1 MNTTSLKYK
10 RKARRKRSIK
20 SKIRGTASVPRL
32 SVFKSLT
39 NIFVQLIDDTNAVTL
54 VSASTIDSDIKS
66 QIKSDMNKTQMSQ
79 LVGKAIAEK
88 AIAQDIKKV
97 RFDRNG
103 NIYTGR
109 VKALADSARE
119 GGLQF

>member
-39 NIFVQLIDDTNAVTL
+39 NIFVQIIDDTNSVTL
-54 VSASTIDSDIKS
+54 VSASTIDSEIKS
-66 QIKSDMNKTQMSQ
+66 QIKSDMNKTQMSE
-79 LVGKAIAEK
+79 LVGKAIAERALAK
-88 AIAQDIKKV
+88 DIKNV

-103 NIYTGR
+103 NLYTGR
-109 VKALADSARE
+109 VKALANSARE

>member
-39 NIFVQLIDDTNAVTL
+39 NIFVQVIDDTSAKTL
-54 VSASTIDSDIKS
+54 VSASTIDADIKS
-66 QIKSDMNKTQMSQ
+66 QIKSDMNKTQMSE
-79 LVGKAIAEK
+79 LVGKAIAER
-88 AIAQDIKKV
+88 ALAQDIKKV

-103 NIYTGR
+103 NLYTGR
-109 VKALADSARE
+109 VKALANSARE

>member
-39 NIFVQLIDDTNAVTL
+39 NIFVQLIDDTNAITL

>member
-39 NIFVQLIDDTNAVTL
+39 NIFVQIIDDTNAVTL
-54 VSASTIDSDIKS
+54 ASASTIDPDVKS
-66 QIKSDMNKTQMSQ
+66 QIKSDMTKTQLSQ
-79 LVGKAIAEK
+79 LVGKAIAER
-88 AIAQDIKKV
+88 AIAKDIKKV

-103 NIYTGR
+103 NLYTGR

>member
-39 NIFVQLIDDTNAVTL
+39 NIFVQVIDDTNSKTL

-79 LVGKAIAEK
+79 LVGKAIAER
-88 AIAQDIKKV
+88 ALAQDIKKV

>member
-10 RKARRKRSIK
+10 RKERRKRSIK
-20 SKIRGTASVPRL
+20 SKIRGTADVPRL
-32 SVFKSLT
+32 SVFKSTT
-39 NIFVQLIDDTNAVTL
+39 NIFVQLIDDTTSRTL
-54 VSASTIDSDIKS
+54 ASASSIDAEVKGSITP
-66 QIKSDMNKTQMSQ
+66 DMTKTQLSQ
-79 LVGKAIAEK
+79 LVGKAIAER
-88 AIAQDIKKV
+88 AVANNIKKV

-103 NIYTGR
+103 NLYTGR

>member
-32 SVFKSLT
+32 TVFKSLT
-39 NIFVQLIDDTNAVTL
+39 NIFVQVIDDTNSRTL
-54 VSASTIDSDIKS
+54 VSASTIDSDVRS
-66 QIKSDMNKTQMSQ
+66 QIKSEMTKTERSQ
-79 LVGKAIAEK
+79 LVGKVIAER
-88 AIAQDIKKV
+88 ALAQDIKKV

>member
-39 NIFVQLIDDTNAVTL
+39 NIFVQVIDDTNSKTL

-66 QIKSDMNKTQMSQ
+66 QIKSDMNKTQMSE
-79 LVGKAIAEK
+79 LVGKAIAER
-88 AIAQDIKKV
+88 ALAQDIKKV

>member
-79 LVGKAIAEK
+79 IVGKAIAEK
-88 AIAQDIKKV
+88 AIAQDITKV

>member
-39 NIFVQLIDDTNAVTL
+39 NIFVQIIDDTNAVTL
-54 VSASTIDSDIKS
+54 VSASTIDSELKS
-66 QIKSDMNKTQMSQ
+66 QIKPEMNKTQLSQ
-79 LVGKAIAEK
+79 LVGKAIAERALAK
-88 AIAQDIKKV
+88 DIKQV

-103 NIYTGR
+103 NLYTGR

>member
-39 NIFVQLIDDTNAVTL
+39 NIFVQIIDDTNAVTI
-54 VSASTIDSDIKS
+54 VSASTIDSELKS
-66 QIKSDMNKTQMSQ
+66 QIKPEMNKTQLSQ
-79 LVGKAIAEK
+79 LVGKAIAERALAK
-88 AIAQDIKKV
+88 DIKQV

-103 NIYTGR
+103 NLYTGR

>member
-39 NIFVQLIDDTNAVTL
+39 NIFVQIIDDTNSVTL
-54 VSASTIDSDIKS
+54 ASASTIDSDVKA
-66 QIKSDMNKTQMSQ
+66 QIKSDMNKTQLSQ
-79 LVGKAIAEK
+79 LVGKAIAER
-88 AIAQDIKKV
+88 AIAKDIKQV

-103 NIYTGR
+103 NLYTGR

>member
-20 SKIRGTASVPRL
+20 SKIRGTADVPRL
-32 SVFKSLT
+32 SVFKSTT
-39 NIFVQLIDDTNAVTL
+39 NIFVQLIDDTASRTL
-54 VSASTIDSDIKS
+54 ASASTIDADVKVNITA
-66 QIKSDMNKTQMSQ
+66 DMTKTQLSQ
-79 LVGKAIAEK
+79 LVGKAIAER
-88 AIAQDIKKV
+88 AIAKDIKKV

-103 NIYTGR
+103 NLYTGR

>member
-39 NIFVQLIDDTNAVTL
+39 NIFVQIIDDTNAVTL
-54 VSASTIDSDIKS
+54 VSASTIDSELKS
-66 QIKSDMNKTQMSQ
+66 QIKPEMNKTQLSQ
-79 LVGKAIAEK
+79 LVGKAIAERALAK
-88 AIAQDIKKV
+88 DIKQV

-103 NIYTGR
+103 NLYTGR
-109 VKALADSARE
+109 VKALANSARE

>member
-39 NIFVQLIDDTNAVTL
+39 NIFVQVIDDTSAKTL
-54 VSASTIDSDIKS
+54 VSASTIDAGVKE
-66 QIKSDMNKTQMSQ
+66 QLTPDMNKTQMSEV
-79 LVGKAIAEK
+79 VGKIIAER
-88 AIAQDIKKV
+88 ALAADIKKV

-109 VKALADSARE
+109 VKALANSARE

>member
-20 SKIRGTASVPRL
+20 SKIRGTADVPRL
-32 SVFKSLT
+32 TVFKSLN
-39 NIFVQLIDDTNAVTL
+39 NIFVQLIDDNSSKTL
-54 VSASTIDSDIKS
+54 VSASTIDKDIKG
-66 QIKSDMNKTQMSQ
+66 QINGEMNKTQKSI
-79 LVGKAIAEK
+79 LVGKLVAQRAIEK
-88 AIAQDIKKV
+88 NITKV

-103 NIYTGR
+103 NLYTGR
-109 VKALADSARE
+109 IKALADSARE

>member
-39 NIFVQLIDDTNAVTL
+39 NIFVQIIDDTNAVTL
-54 VSASTIDSDIKS
+54 VSASTIDPEVKS
-66 QIKSDMNKTQMSQ
+66 QIKSDMTKTQLSQ
-79 LVGKAIAEK
+79 LVGKAIAERAVAK
-88 AIAQDIKKV
+88 DIKQV

-103 NIYTGR
+103 NLYTGR

>member
-39 NIFVQLIDDTNAVTL
+39 NIFVQIIDDTNSSTL
-54 VSASTIDSDIKS
+54 VSASTIDTDIKS
-66 QIKSDMNKTQMSQ
+66 QIKSDMNKTQMSE
-79 LVGKAIAEK
+79 LVGKVIAER
-88 AIAQDIKKV
+88 ALAQDIKKV

>member
-39 NIFVQLIDDTNAVTL
+39 NIFVQVIDDTSSKTL
-54 VSASTIDSDIKS
+54 VSASTIDAGVKE
-66 QIKSDMNKTQMSQ
+66 QLKSDMNKTQMSEI
-79 LVGKAIAEK
+79 VGKVIAER
-88 AIAQDIKKV
+88 ALAADIKEV

-103 NIYTGR
+103 NLYTGR
-109 VKALADSARE
+109 VKALANSARE

>member
-32 SVFKSLT
+32 TVFKSLT
-39 NIFVQLIDDTNAVTL
+39 NIFVQVIDDTNSRTL
-54 VSASTIDSDIKS
+54 VSASTIDSDVKS
-66 QIKSDMNKTQMSQ
+66 QIKSEMTKTERSQ
-79 LVGKAIAEK
+79 LVGKVIAERALAK
-88 AIAQDIKKV
+88 DIKKV

>member
-1 MNTTSLKYK
+1 
-10 RKARRKRSIK
+10 
-20 SKIRGTASVPRL
+20 
-32 SVFKSLT
+32 
-39 NIFVQLIDDTNAVTL
+39 
-54 VSASTIDSDIKS
+54 
-66 QIKSDMNKTQMSQ
+66 MNKTQMSQ

>member
-20 SKIRGTASVPRL
+20 SKIRGTADVPRL
-32 SVFKSLT
+32 SVFKSTT
-39 NIFVQLIDDTNAVTL
+39 NIFVQLIDDTSSRTL
-54 VSASTIDSDIKS
+54 ASASTIDADVKGNIKP
-66 QIKSDMNKTQMSQ
+66 DMTKTQLSQ
-79 LVGKAIAEK
+79 LVGKAIAER
-88 AIAQDIKKV
+88 AIAKDIKKV

-103 NIYTGR
+103 NLYTGR

>member
-20 SKIRGTASVPRL
+20 SKIRGTADVPRL
-32 SVFKSLT
+32 TVFKSLN
-39 NIFVQLIDDTNAVTL
+39 NIFVQLIDDNSSKTL
-54 VSASTIDSDIKS
+54 VSASTIDKDIKG
-66 QIKSDMNKTQMSQ
+66 QINSEMNKTQKSI
-79 LVGKAIAEK
+79 LVGKLVAQRAIEK
-88 AIAQDIKKV
+88 NITKV

-103 NIYTGR
+103 NLYTGR
-109 VKALADSARE
+109 IKALADSARE

>member
-32 SVFKSLT
+32 TVFKSLT
-39 NIFVQLIDDTNAVTL
+39 NIFVQLIDDTSSKTL
-54 VSASTIDSDIKS
+54 VSASTIDAEIKG
-66 QIKSDMNKTQMSQ
+66 QIKSDMNKTQMSE
-79 LVGKAIAEK
+79 LVGKVIAER
-88 AIAQDIKKV
+88 ALAQDIKKV

>member
-32 SVFKSLT
+32 TVFKSLT
-39 NIFVQLIDDTNAVTL
+39 NIFVQVIDDTNSRTL
-54 VSASTIDSDIKS
+54 VSASTIDSDVKS
-66 QIKSDMNKTQMSQ
+66 QIKSEMTKTERSQ
-79 LVGKAIAEK
+79 LVGKVIAER
-88 AIAQDIKKV
+88 ALAQDIKKV

>member
-32 SVFKSLT
+32 TVFKSLT
-39 NIFVQLIDDTNAVTL
+39 NIFVQVIDDTSARTL
-54 VSASTIDSDIKS
+54 VSASTIDAGVKE
-66 QIKSDMNKTQMSQ
+66 QLTSDMNKTQMSE
-79 LVGKAIAEK
+79 LVGKVIAER
-88 AIAQDIKKV
+88 ALAADIKKV

-109 VKALADSARE
+109 VKALANSARE

>member
-39 NIFVQLIDDTNAVTL
+39 NIFVQIIDDTTAKTL

-66 QIKSDMNKTQMSQ
+66 QIKSDMNKTQMSE
-79 LVGKAIAEK
+79 LVGKAIAER
-88 AIAQDIKKV
+88 ALAQDIKKV

-109 VKALADSARE
+109 VKALANSARE

>member
-20 SKIRGTASVPRL
+20 SKIRGTASVTRL

-39 NIFVQLIDDTNAVTL
+39 NIFVQIIDDTNAVTL
-54 VSASTIDSDIKS
+54 VSASTIDSELKS
-66 QIKSDMNKTQMSQ
+66 QIKPEMNKTQLSQ
-79 LVGKAIAEK
+79 LVGKAIAERALAK
-88 AIAQDIKKV
+88 DIKQV

-103 NIYTGR
+103 NLYTGR

>member
-20 SKIRGTASVPRL
+20 SKVRGTSQVPRL
-32 SVFKSLT
+32 SVFKSL
-39 NIFVQLIDDTNAVTL
+39 NNVFVQIIDDTTSNTL
-54 VSASTIDSDIKS
+54 VSASTIDSEIKG
-66 QIKSDMNKTQMSQ
+66 QIKKEMTKTEKSQ
-79 LVGKAIAEK
+79 LVGKVIAERALAK
-88 AIAQDIKKV
+88 NIKNV

-109 VKALADSARE
+109 IKALADSARE

>member
-32 SVFKSLT
+32 TVFKSLT
-39 NIFVQLIDDTNAVTL
+39 NIFVQVIDDTNSRTL
-54 VSASTIDSDIKS
+54 VSASTIDSDVKS
-66 QIKSDMNKTQMSQ
+66 QIKSEMTKTERSQ
-79 LVGKAIAEK
+79 LVGKVIAER
-88 AIAQDIKKV
+88 ALAQDIKKV

-103 NIYTGR
+103 NVYTGR

>member
-32 SVFKSLT
+32 TVFKSLT
-39 NIFVQLIDDTNAVTL
+39 NIFVQVIDDTSSKTL
-54 VSASTIDSDIKS
+54 VSASTIDAGVKE
-66 QIKSDMNKTQMSQ
+66 QLKSDMNKTQMSEV
-79 LVGKAIAEK
+79 VGKVIAER
-88 AIAQDIKKV
+88 ALAADIKKV

-109 VKALADSARE
+109 VKALANSARE

>member
-39 NIFVQLIDDTNAVTL
+39 NIFVQIIDDTNAVTL
-54 VSASTIDSDIKS
+54 ASASTIDSDVKS
-66 QIKSDMNKTQMSQ
+66 QIKSDMTKTQLSQ
-79 LVGKAIAEK
+79 LVGKAIAER
-88 AIAQDIKKV
+88 AIAKDIKQV

-103 NIYTGR
+103 NLYTGR

>member
-39 NIFVQLIDDTNAVTL
+39 NIFVQLIDDTSAKTL
-54 VSASTIDSDIKS
+54 VSASTIDAGVKEL
-66 QIKSDMNKTQMSQ
+66 IKSDMNKTQMSEV
-79 LVGKAIAEK
+79 VGKVIAER
-88 AIAQDIKKV
+88 ALAADIKNV

-103 NIYTGR
+103 NLYTGR
-109 VKALADSARE
+109 VKALANSARE